1 MKHERD
7 QRRSSSNR
15 QGYKQVGH
23 VTSLPECDMPNLNT
37 LLDEHVVLKY
47 EFPDRF
53 LLNGYIAKLQ
63 KPSQLSWFLCQHR
76 GEEIPRYELLG
87 EMTRSFIAAI
97 EKYAGDR
104 KIPIVPFERGQRKE
118 TIAEPH
124 FAEGAK
130 AGREGV
136 VVIGVSQER
145 ANVFRAPAKRRVPG
159 RYAAGRG
166 SAFVRFIYFT
176 STTRTGGPASFASA
190 PTLPSASGSGST
202 VISGCDATWSVAASP
217 I

>member
-1 MKHERD
+1 
-7 QRRSSSNR
+7 
-15 QGYKQVGH
+15 
-23 VTSLPECDMPNLNT
+23 MPNLNT

-136 VVIGVSQER
+136 VVIGVSQEP